1 MPSAKSPGM
10 LALNPV
16 IDSSWIDIAW
26 WGIPIAYATA
36 LLWAA
41 VELVRNQSLDL
52 APKIAFA
59 LLLVLAPFI
68 GSVLTILLVRT
79 HARPSAQGQAE
90 GAPHTEYPAPARVTR
105 DRGTRTARPVRTDR

>member
-1 MPSAKSPGM
+1 M
-10 LALNPV
+10 LLATSLAVVGLNPS
-16 IDSSWIDIAW
+16 ITSSWIDIAW
-26 WGIPIAYATA
+26 WVIPLAYVTA

-59 LLLVLAPFI
+59 LPMVLAPFI
-68 GSVLTILLVRT
+68 GSILTILLVRT

-90 GAPHTEYPAPARVTR
+90 GVSPTGDPAPARVTQ
-105 DRGTRTARPVRTDR
+105 DRGTRTARPARTGR

>member
-1 MPSAKSPGM
+1 MLLVKSSTIVG
-10 LALNPV
+10 LNPV
-16 IDSSWIDIAW
+16 INSSWIDIAW

-59 LLLVLAPFI
+59 FLMVLAPFI

-79 HARPSAQGQAE
+79 HARPSARGQTE
-90 GAPHTEYPAPARVTR
+90 GTAPTEDPTLARVTQ